1 MQEDVD
7 VYFKI
12 NYKTELG
19 WSVYICGNI
28 DKFGNWKPIN
38 ALRM

>member
-12 NYKTELG
+12 HFKTELG
-19 WSVYICGNI
+19 YSVYICGNI
-28 DKFGNWKPIN
+28 DKFGDWKPT
-38 ALRM
+38 